1 MSSTEKDSLPP
12 SYTDSIPLPPSLL
25 THLSQTRTTHIH
37 STVTTHILPVISHHA
52 SLGIASTTIA
62 LLPSDTPLPAVAENP
77 DFTFD
82 TSNTKAVEVVGFS
95 SGEEPNVIRLEG
107 VMNRTEFWRVH
118 AVVEE
123 LEKTLSKRLN
133 GDVEVERVQE
143 AVRHQRQPQRTFL
156 SRIIPSLKLE
166 RRSPGGNPEV
176 GVRQNSATVGS
187 VVVKARVEEICLR
200 TVSEFGLYETM
211 AKQCV
216 VVKVDARL

>member
-107 VMNRTEFWRVH
+107 VMNRTEFWRV
-118 AVVEE
+118 
-123 LEKTLSKRLN
+123 LN